1 MRKINYCLIGV
12 LSLFSI
18 VSCSSSNK
26 DNISSFNIV
35 FNGEIVESIDKTKDE
50 IFTLSLDIKE
60 TNPDYKVNWDSSNKD
75 VAVVDSS
82 GKVLTKNLGT
92 TIISATSQKNTKIKS
107 SIFLNV
113 KETTY
118 QEGAGSGFSEDD
130 PIYLGNEGKEEPLE
144 IYFIEMRQMYADSLY
159 IKKGNVDILIDSG
172 EAVDGE
178 LISEFL
184 KEKCTDNRL
193 DLVVATH
200 GDSDHIAG
208 FPNALKNIESVST
221 FIDYGGV
228 GGGAYATT
236 RDKFIQKGSVR
247 HTAYDCVNFTD
258 GITSRYYL
266 TSEFYV
272 DVLDTGNYIKNN
284 ETGGSN
290 PNSVTLL
297 FTYKDF
303 KFFTAGDLTTGVEQS
318 LVKRVSL
325 PNVTLYKAS
334 HHGSNGSNSLELM
347 NVLNPKGVGIS
358 AARSAGSYGVD
369 TSKPDKNNSKNLNG
383 VGGHPYEDAISR
395 IYQVPNIMK
404 DLRVYWNM
412 VNGTMCFTSYGE
424 NDFTFK
430 GSPTL
435 KGYYDLTLTDGV
447 GVWDDS
453 INDWKNKVTGEE
465 NKKLHETKVFKFRGY
480 DQYLPKVS

>member
-1 MRKINYCLIGV
+1 MRKINYIAVGIILTLATI
-12 LSLFSI
+12 S
-18 VSCSSSNK
+18 SCSSK
-26 DNISSFNIV
+26 TDEITNINIIY
-35 FNGEIVESIDKTKDE
+35 NNEIVDSLNKTKDE
-50 IFTLSLDIKE
+50 IFTLSLDVFS
-60 TNPDYKVNWDSSNKD
+60 TNKDYKVDWTSSDTN
-75 VAVVDSS
+75 VAIIDNN
-82 GKVLTKNLGT
+82 GKVLTKNVGT
-92 TIISATSQKNTKIKS
+92 TIISATSQKNKKIKS

-113 KETTY
+113 KEVTY
-118 QEGAGSGFSEDD
+118 QSGAGTGFTKDD
-130 PIYLGNEGKEEPLE
+130 PIYIGNEGKEEPLQ
-144 IYFIEMRQMYADSLY
+144 IYFIEMRQMYADSIY

-178 LISEFL
+178 LVSQIL
-184 KEKCTDNRL
+184 NEKCTDKRL
-193 DLVVATH
+193 DLVVASH

-208 FPNALKNIESVST
+208 FPNALKDIENVST
-221 FIDYGGV
+221 FIDYGGM
-228 GGGAYATT
+228 GSGTYAST
-236 RDKFIQKGSVR
+236 RDKFIAKGAIR

-284 ETGGSN
+284 ESTASN
-290 PNSVTLL
+290 PNSVALI

-318 LVKRVSL
+318 LVKRVEL

-334 HHGSNGSNSLELM
+334 HHGSNGSNSSELL
-347 NVLNPKGVGIS
+347 NTLNPKGVGIS
-358 AARSAGSYGVD
+358 AARSAGTYGVD
-369 TSKPDKNNSKNLNG
+369 TSTPNKNNSSNLQG
-383 VGGHPYEDAISR
+383 IGGHPYEGAIER
-395 IYQVPNIMK
+395 IYQTPNIMK

-447 GVWDDS
+447 GVWDEEAS
-453 INDWKNKVTGEE
+453 NWKNKVTGEE
-465 NKKLHETKVFKFRGY
+465 NLKLHETKVFQFRGY
-480 DQYLPKVS
+480 EQFLPKSN